1 MPIPFSISNA
11 SAGAILIADAYDIKT
26 QISVAVL
33 RPSSCTTLDPPLI
46 TCQPNLLFTKETR
59 RRARPEQRQKGA
71 HMGYIL
77 YKDKIE
83 EPAQQV
89 IVSVESPHVVRIAA
103 MGDAEA
109 PEINTS
115 GFKLYLDSDCKYPLD
130 QGEYEAYTTLYR
142 KGDNWHELSDDGS
155 VYTEPVAPVQPE
167 LTEEEKAEL
176 DRQTQIQQVTA
187 QIADLK
193 ARIAASDYKVIK
205 TYEYT
210 LLGEQTEYDME
221 AVHAERQAL
230 RDQINTL
237 ETQLADLTA
246 E

>member
-1 MPIPFSISNA
+1 
-11 SAGAILIADAYDIKT
+11 
-26 QISVAVL
+26 
-33 RPSSCTTLDPPLI
+33 
-46 TCQPNLLFTKETR
+46 
-59 RRARPEQRQKGA
+59 
-71 HMGYIL
+71 MGYIL

-109 PEINTS
+109 LEINTS
-115 GFKLYLDSDCKYPLD
+115 GFKLYLDPDCKYPLD

-155 VYTEPVAPVQPE
+155 VYTEPIAPVQPE
-167 LTEEEKAEL
+167 PTEEELAEL
-176 DRQTQIQQVTA
+176 ARQQQISQVTA
-187 QIADLK
+187 QIDGLK
-193 ARIAASDYKVIK
+193 AQIAASDYKVIK

-237 ETQLADLTA
+237 EAQLSELTA

>member
-1 MPIPFSISNA
+1 
-11 SAGAILIADAYDIKT
+11 
-26 QISVAVL
+26 
-33 RPSSCTTLDPPLI
+33 
-46 TCQPNLLFTKETR
+46 
-59 RRARPEQRQKGA
+59 
-71 HMGYIL
+71 MGYIL

-89 IVSVESPHVVRIAA
+89 IVSVKSPHVVRIAE

-115 GFKLYLDSDCKYPLD
+115 GFKLYLDPDCKYPLD

-155 VYTEPVAPVQPE
+155 VYTELEVAPVHPE

-176 DRQTQIQQVTA
+176 ARQRQISQLTA

-205 TYEYT
+205 TYEYA
-210 LLGEQTEYDME
+210 LLGEQTGYDME

-237 ETQLADLTA
+237 ETQLAGLTA
-246 E
+246 ATE

>member
-1 MPIPFSISNA
+1 
-11 SAGAILIADAYDIKT
+11 
-26 QISVAVL
+26 
-33 RPSSCTTLDPPLI
+33 
-46 TCQPNLLFTKETR
+46 
-59 RRARPEQRQKGA
+59 
-71 HMGYIL
+71 MGYIL

-115 GFKLYLDSDCKYPLD
+115 GFKLYLDPDCKYPLD

-155 VYTEPVAPVQPE
+155 VYTEPEVTPVQPE

-176 DRQTQIQQVTA
+176 ARQRQISQLTA

-205 TYEYT
+205 TYEYA
-210 LLGEQTEYDME
+210 LLGEQTGYDME

-237 ETQLADLTA
+237 ETQLAGLTA
-246 E
+246 ATE

>member
-1 MPIPFSISNA
+1 
-11 SAGAILIADAYDIKT
+11 
-26 QISVAVL
+26 
-33 RPSSCTTLDPPLI
+33 
-46 TCQPNLLFTKETR
+46 
-59 RRARPEQRQKGA
+59 
-71 HMGYIL
+71 MGYIL

-83 EPAQQV
+83 EPAQQI

-115 GFKLYLDSDCKYPLD
+115 GFKLYLDPDCKYPLD

-155 VYTEPVAPVQPE
+155 VYTEPEVAPVQPE

-176 DRQTQIQQVTA
+176 ARQRKISQLTA

-193 ARIAASDYKVIK
+193 AQIAASDYKVIK
-205 TYEYT
+205 TYEYA
-210 LLGEQTEYDME
+210 LLGEQTGYDME

-237 ETQLADLTA
+237 ETQLAGLTA
-246 E
+246 TAE

>member
-1 MPIPFSISNA
+1 
-11 SAGAILIADAYDIKT
+11 
-26 QISVAVL
+26 
-33 RPSSCTTLDPPLI
+33 
-46 TCQPNLLFTKETR
+46 
-59 RRARPEQRQKGA
+59 
-71 HMGYIL
+71 MGYIL

-115 GFKLYLDSDCKYPLD
+115 GFKLYLDPDCKYPLD

-155 VYTEPVAPVQPE
+155 VYTEPIAPVQPE
-167 LTEEEKAEL
+167 PTEEELTEL
-176 DRQTQIQQVTA
+176 ARQQQISQLTA
-187 QIADLK
+187 QINDFK
-193 ARIAASDYKVIK
+193 ARIAASDYKIIK

-210 LLGEQTEYDME
+210 LLGEQTEYDIE

-230 RDQINTL
+230 RDQINSL
-237 ETQLADLTA
+237 ETKLADLTA

>member
-1 MPIPFSISNA
+1 
-11 SAGAILIADAYDIKT
+11 
-26 QISVAVL
+26 
-33 RPSSCTTLDPPLI
+33 
-46 TCQPNLLFTKETR
+46 
-59 RRARPEQRQKGA
+59 
-71 HMGYIL
+71 MGYIL

-115 GFKLYLDSDCKYPLD
+115 GFKLYLDPDCKYPLD

-155 VYTEPVAPVQPE
+155 VYTEPEVAPVQPE

-176 DRQTQIQQVTA
+176 ARQRQTSQLTA

-205 TYEYT
+205 TYEYA
-210 LLGEQTEYDME
+210 LLGEQTGYDME

-237 ETQLADLTA
+237 ETQLADLTTTA